1 MKNKEVKE
9 NPENLNPYK
18 LDKLSRIPS
27 WLIILLLKFWAAAA
41 AVFFSVIG
49 GLDVGIDFSGTAT
62 DPVSSIIASIR
73 IIVLIALFISI
84 FINYLVRPF
93 VRLMYNKRNNTYR
106 YNMINFKGFLS
117 FVVCLLYHLVLSIIL
132 FFITIFLSMHHLV
145 LDLFGTT
152 GGVGIEPFTYAFCYM
167 LVDFI
172 FLFAKNVIVDSV
184 KRYKYHKQMKA
195 EV

>member
-9 NPENLNPYK
+9 NTENLNPYK

-49 GLDVGIDFSGTAT
+49 GLDVGIDFSGAGT
-62 DPVSSIIASIR
+62 DPVSAIATSIR

-93 VRLMYNKRNNTYR
+93 VRLMYNRKNNTYR

-117 FVVCLLYHLVLSIIL
+117 FVVCFLYHLLLSIIL
-132 FFITIFLSMHHLV
+132 FFITLFLSKYHLV

-167 LVDFI
+167 VVDFI
-172 FLFAKNVIVDSV
+172 FLFIKNVIINSV
-184 KRYKYHKQMKA
+184 KRYKYHRQMKVEA
-195 EV
+195 